1 MEKTYFD
8 KAHFWGRLW
17 SLAALGMLMCIPA
30 CFCLYYNIWPAAAGV
45 MKGLIAVIPMFWTIA
60 IVEVISYS
68 PMLGV
73 GGMYISFV
81 SGNISNLKLPCAIA
95 AMENAKVRA
104 NTEEGEVITTI
115 ATATSAITTTLIIA
129 AGVLVFSPIM
139 PYLTDENSVFAPAFQ
154 QVLPAL
160 FGALGASY
168 FAKHFKLTVLPI
180 LTGVIVLVF
189 APSMGAGTLIP
200 ITVIVSLIGAQVM
213 FKKNVV

>member
-1 MEKTYFD
+1 MENTYFD
-8 KAHFWGRLW
+8 RAHLWGKIW
-17 SLAALGMLMCIPA
+17 SLAALGMLFCIPVS
-30 CFCLYYNIWPAAAGV
+30 FGLYYNVWPAAAGV
-45 MKGLIAVIPMFWTIA
+45 MKGLLAVLPMFWTIA
-60 IVEVISYS
+60 IVEVISYA

-115 ATATSAITTTLIIA
+115 ATASSAIATTVIIA

-139 PYLTDENSVFAPAFQ
+139 PYLTNDDSVFAPAFQ

-168 FAKHFKLTVLPI
+168 FAKHFKLTLLPL
-180 LTGVIVLVF
+180 LTGVIVLIF
-189 APSMGAGTLIP
+189 APTMGAGTLIP
-200 ITVIVSLIGAQVM
+200 ITVIVSLISAQIM
-213 FKKNVV
+213 FKKNLV